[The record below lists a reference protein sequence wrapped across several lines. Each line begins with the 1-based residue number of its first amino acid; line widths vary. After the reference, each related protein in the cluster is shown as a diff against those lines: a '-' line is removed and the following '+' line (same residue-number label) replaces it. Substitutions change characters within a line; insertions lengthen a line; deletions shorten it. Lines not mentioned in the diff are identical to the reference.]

1 MKRLTK
7 VLIFFSLPF
16 FASAQSN
23 TLRSNIIQNFNNP
36 DTIRY
41 FRISPRILTSSIF
54 NNNKNTHIYLAG
66 LRLDAN
72 IKDELILNA
81 YYDYLDGDF
90 YSEIISYQDSLGIYY
105 PGYALDNNRLQFN
118 IRYLANRFFTL
129 DAGKGK
135 YFIGDGYQSLLLSD
149 IAASYPY
156 FKITTE
162 FGPFKYY
169 NLYTTFLNP
178 DMFNI
183 GRKKHSAIHYLE
195 FAVTK
200 NLRFGVFETI
210 LWQSKSEAV
219 NRGYEIAYLNPIIFY
234 RPVEFSKYS
243 HTGNALIGINFSS
256 RIKDLV
262 FYGQFLLDDL
272 NISRQADRDNN
283 YQEGFFQNKYGY
295 QIGFKGKIKDFKYL
309 IEYNQ
314 VQPYTYGHR
323 TILQNYSHMN
333 QALAHPLGAN
343 FKEWISFLQ
352 IRKGKVTYKIKT
364 MFTYVGL
371 DSLNTHYGQ
380 NIFES
385 DFLASTG
392 GQYSYGNYNGQGD
405 NTVIFSIQPEF
416 SLKLKWFDVFGLVY
430 YRTKKSNLLDRDLIL
445 YSIGLRT
452 FPFTIFQD
460 Y

>member
-1 MKRLTK
+1 MKRLIK
-7 VLIFFSLPF
+7 VLIFLILPF
-16 FASAQSN
+16 FVSSQSN
-23 TLRSNIIQNFNNP
+23 ILRSNIIQNFNDS

-41 FRISPRILTSSIF
+41 FRVSPRILTSSLF
-54 NNNKNTHIYLAG
+54 NNENSNMYIAG
-66 LRLDAN
+66 LRLDAK
-72 IKDELILNA
+72 IKDRLILNA

-90 YSEIISYQDSLGIYY
+90 YSEIINYQDSLGFYY
-105 PGYALDNNRLQFN
+105 PGFGLDNNRGQFN
-118 IRYLANRFFTL
+118 IRYLANRFITL
-129 DAGKGK
+129 DAGRGK
-135 YFIGDGYQSLLLSD
+135 HFIGDGYQSLLLSD
-149 IAASYPY
+149 IGDSYPY
-156 FKITTE
+156 VKITTE

-169 NLYTTFLNP
+169 NLYTTFMNP
-178 DMFNI
+178 EISNF
-183 GRKKHSAIHYLE
+183 GRKKHCAIHYLDL
-195 FAVTK
+195 AVTK
-200 NLRFGVFETI
+200 NIRFGIFEAI
-210 LWQSKSEAV
+210 LWQSKSESV

-243 HTGNALIGINFSS
+243 HVGNALMGINFRS
-256 RIKDLV
+256 RIKNSVL
-262 FYGQFLLDDL
+262 YGQFLLDDL
-272 NISRQADRDNN
+272 NISKQADRDDN
-283 YQEGFFQNKYGY
+283 YQEGFFQNKYAY
-295 QIGFKGKIKDFKYL
+295 QLGLKGEIKDFKYL

-343 FKEWISFLQ
+343 FKEWVNILE
-352 IRKGKVTYKIKT
+352 IRKRKLTYKIKT

-371 DSLNTHYGQ
+371 DSAETHYGQ

-405 NTVIFSIQPEF
+405 NTVIFSIQPE
-416 SLKLKWFDVFGLVY
+416 LALRLKWFDVFGLVY
-430 YRTKKSNLLDRDLIL
+430 YRTKNSNLLDQDLIL